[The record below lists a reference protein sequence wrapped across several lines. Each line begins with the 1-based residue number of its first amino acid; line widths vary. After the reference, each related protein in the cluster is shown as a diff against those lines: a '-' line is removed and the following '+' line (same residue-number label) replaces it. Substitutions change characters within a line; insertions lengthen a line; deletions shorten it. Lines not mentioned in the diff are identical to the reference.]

1 MSDQPPPSPPVTPY
15 GAPPPLA
22 PPSAPLRTGMAVTAL
37 VCGIVGV
44 FTCPV
49 FGILAII
56 LGIVA
61 LNRTTREPQTYGGR
75 SIAVAGIATGGAGM
89 VLNVMFLALVISI
102 LLPSLSRARELSKR
116 VVCAANLK
124 GIGMAYAMDAIDYPD
139 QGLPTPQLLVD
150 LGEVMP
156 HQIIG
161 PSSGDQ
167 PGDCSY
173 ILVPNTQV
181 SLEGGANTVVL
192 YEPLENH
199 GDEGGNFLFADGHVT
214 FERKQNYEELVRPI
228 QRGGP

>member
-1 MSDQPPPSPPVTPY
+1 MSDQPQPPPTTPY
-15 GAPPPLA
+15 MPPFQPAPPT
-22 PPSAPLRTGMAVTAL
+22 APLRTGMAVTAL
-37 VCGIVGV
+37 VFGIVGV

-75 SIAVAGIATGGAGM
+75 GMAIAGIATGGAGM
-89 VLNVMFLALVISI
+89 VLNVMWVALLISI
-102 LLPSLSRARELSKR
+102 LLPSYSRATELSKR
-116 VVCAANLK
+116 IVCAANMK
-124 GIGMAYAMDAIDYPD
+124 GIGTTLKIYTIDYPD

-150 LGEVMP
+150 LGYVMP
-156 HQIIG
+156 EQIVC
-161 PSSGDQ
+161 PSSSDE

-173 ILVPNTQV
+173 ILVPNAQM
-181 SLEGGANTVVL
+181 SLESGANTVIL

-214 FERKQNYEELVRPI
+214 FERKEAYKELVQSI